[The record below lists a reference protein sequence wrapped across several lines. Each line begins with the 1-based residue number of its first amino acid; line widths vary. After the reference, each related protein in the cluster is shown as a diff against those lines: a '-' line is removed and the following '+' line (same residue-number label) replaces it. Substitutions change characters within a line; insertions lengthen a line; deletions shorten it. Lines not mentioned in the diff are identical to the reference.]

1 MNDQSTA
8 LAIQQS
14 DNELIDVL
22 CSSLYPG
29 AKRESAALV
38 LGYCRAA
45 GIDPMLK
52 PVHIVPMRTKTG
64 EKDNYGNDRYE
75 MRDTIMPGI
84 GLYRIQAARTG
95 QYAGQDVPEFGPT
108 RTLAYQRK
116 KVEWVHAN
124 PNSDKKVKREDWIND
139 ELEYPEWCAITIYR
153 IVGGHRAAF
162 TALEYWTENYA
173 TAGRDSD
180 APNEMWSRRTR
191 GQLAKCAE
199 AQALR
204 KAFPEVGA
212 MPTADEMEG
221 RIFDVAEADPAPE
234 FSVAKPRRASEVAK
248 AALPTP
254 TEPDIVLPVVKQAEA
269 AIPVELVPAQ
279 EAQAPQQHATE
290 EPAGKVLASE
300 GECLHII
307 KIAKAKGIDLGQR
320 LREWNSKLDPS
331 TLAGMT
337 KKQYAG
343 LKEAL

>member
-116 KVEWVHAN
+116 KVEWVQAN
-124 PNSDKKVKREDWIND
+124 PNSDKKVKREDWID
-139 ELEYPEWCAITIYR
+139 DDLEYPEWCAITIYR

-162 TALEYWTENYA
+162 TAVEYWTENYA

-221 RIFDVAEADPAPE
+221 RVFDVAEVDPAPE
-234 FSVAKPRRASEVAK
+234 FNVAKPRRASEVTK

-254 TEPDIVLPVVKQAEA
+254 DEPDIVLPVVKQAEQV
-269 AIPVELVPAQ
+269 AILPEQAQ
-279 EAQAPQQHATE
+279 QEAPQQHATE

-307 KIAKAKGIDLGQR
+307 KIAKAKGVNMAAFLSDLG
-320 LREWNSKLDPS
+320 SKLDPA
-331 TLAGMT
+331 TLSGMS
-337 KKQYAG
+337 KKQYAK
-343 LKEAL
+343 LKEML